1 MRSLLLLALLCY
13 AIFTKIFSNVT
24 GFLFISRDNPMGL
37 SKKPIQDPSNGFRR
51 NVFVTTDEQPVP
63 VSTDT
68 CKVFEYPSGMFMD
81 SGDSGFWMC
90 VKMKKK
96 ASRPRMYTLPQ
107 GTTGIALM
115 LACNAKIFAFEQFQ
129 MEIEILYIVFEF
141 LQPNGSI
148 VTISCSSPF
157 TEYDEVDT
165 SRTWTATIYFTGDG
179 IASKVS
185 ILGKGQSPF
194 PITDKESL
202 VILPYF
208 PPCVLDKATG

>member
-1 MRSLLLLALLCY
+1 
-13 AIFTKIFSNVT
+13 
-24 GFLFISRDNPMGL
+24 
-37 SKKPIQDPSNGFRR
+37 
-51 NVFVTTDEQPVP
+51 
-63 VSTDT
+63 
-68 CKVFEYPSGMFMD
+68 MFMD

-185 ILGKGQSPF
+185 IPGEGNSPF
-194 PITDKESL
+194 PVDKESL
-202 VILPYF
+202 VILPYI
-208 PPCVLDKATG
+208 PDCVLPGTAT